1 MEIEKLSEIEGIIDQ
16 IIYTNEEN
24 GYTVADFIT
33 IEKNLTVVGTMPY
46 VYEGESLKLYGCY
59 TVHQEY
65 GEQFRVEAFERN
77 IPKTKSSIYAFLA
90 SGIIRGVRAATAKKI
105 VDKFGEKTLDIIEE
119 NPGLLSDIKGITYEK
134 ALAIGQAY
142 HEKKSVTDIVMFL
155 QKYNISINLA
165 MKIYKALGNNPI
177 SQIESNPYILCE
189 KIDGISFITADTIA
203 TNMGIVKNDIKRIK
217 SGLKYIFHRGALNG
231 HTYLNEE
238 MILSYGVSS
247 LDVSEV
253 EIQNALITL
262 VSGFEIIKEFKEE
275 EIYYLPLYYAAEND
289 IANKLLF
296 MNVDKGKNLFYKRA
310 FDDIFGINKIVLAD
324 KQKKAIET
332 VLSNKVSIITGG
344 PGTGKTTVINS
355 ILTVM
360 EKLGKKVILTA
371 PTGRAAKR
379 MAEVCN
385 KEAKT
390 IHRLLEVT
398 FGNGKTSDK
407 FVKNEQNPIFTDM
420 IIVDEMS
427 MVDVLLFN
435 SLLKAVKSTTKL
447 VLVGDVN
454 QLPSVGAGN
463 VLKDII
469 NSEKFPCVY
478 LDEIYRQEKT
488 SMIVNNAHGILRGE
502 YPKLAGVDSD
512 YFMIRKSNSDDI
524 SAEIIK
530 LYKEHLPKY
539 FNYKK
544 DLTIQI
550 LSPMK
555 KTSLGTINLNT
566 IIQKAVNPF
575 DKKKNEK
582 HWGKYTF
589 REGDKVIQMRNNYDI
604 EWSVPDGEK
613 GFGVFNGDTGI
624 IKRIDNK
631 EKYVV
636 IEFSDGKIAEYEF
649 AVLDDL
655 DLAYAITV
663 HKSQGSEFDAVIIPV
678 YNGPKSLMYR
688 NLFYTALTRAKHLV
702 VVIGSENIV
711 KNMVDNESESK
722 RFTSLTDKLKNNKIF
737 AG

>member
-1 MEIEKLSEIEGIIDQ
+1 MSELDGIVDQ
-16 IIYTNEEN
+16 IIYANEEN
-24 GYTVADFIT
+24 GYTVAEFIT
-33 IEKNLTVVGTMPY
+33 LEKTITVVGIMPY
-46 VYEGESLKLYGCY
+46 TYEGESLRLYGNI
-59 TVHQEY
+59 TVHPEY
-65 GEQFRVEAFERN
+65 GEQFKVEAYERN
-77 IPKTKSSIYAFLA
+77 VPKTKSSIYAFLA
-90 SGIIRGVRAATAKKI
+90 SGIIRGVRSATAKKI

-177 SQIESNPYILCE
+177 SQIENNPYILCE
-189 KIDGISFITADTIA
+189 KIDGISFVTADTIA
-203 TNMGIVKNDIKRIK
+203 GNMGFSKNDVKRIK

-238 MILSYGVSS
+238 MILSYGVNG
-247 LDVSEV
+247 LDVSET
-253 EIQNALITL
+253 EIHNALITL
-262 VSGFEIIKEFKEE
+262 VSEYEIIKEFKDE
-275 EIYYLPLYYAAEND
+275 EIYYLPIYYTAEND
-289 IANKLLF
+289 IAGKLLF
-296 MNVDKGKNLFYKRA
+296 MNIDKGKNLFYKRV
-310 FDDIFGINKIVLAD
+310 FDDIFSINNIVLAE
-324 KQKKAIET
+324 KQKKAIEE
-332 VLSNKVSIITGG
+332 VLSNKITVITGG
-344 PGTGKTTVINS
+344 PGTGKTTVINA

-360 EKLGKKVILTA
+360 EKLGKKVTLTA

-379 MAEVCN
+379 MAEVCG

-398 FGNGKTSDK
+398 FGNGKQSEK
-407 FVKNEQNPIFTDM
+407 FVKNEKNPIHTDM

-435 SLLKAVKSTTKL
+435 SLLKAVKGTTKL

-469 NSEKFPCVY
+469 NSEKFSCVY
-478 LDEIYRQEKT
+478 LDEIYRQEKE

-502 YPKLAGVDSD
+502 YPRLAGKTSD
-512 YFMIRKSNSDDI
+512 YFMIRKNNTDDI
-524 SAEIIK
+524 LNEIVK
-530 LYKEHLPKY
+530 LYTEHLPNY
-539 FNYKK
+539 FKGKK
-544 DLTIQI
+544 DLSVQI

-555 KTSLGTINLNT
+555 KTTLGTVNINSV
-566 IIQKAVNPF
+566 IQNAVNPHSAR
-575 DKKKNEK
+575 KNEK

-604 EWSVPDGEK
+604 EWSMPTGEK
-613 GFGVFNGDTGI
+613 GLGVFNGDTGI
-624 IKRIDNK
+624 IRNIYNK
-631 EKYVV
+631 DKYIVV
-636 IEFSDGKIAEYEF
+636 EFSDGKIAEYEF

-663 HKSQGSEFDAVIIPV
+663 HKSQGSEFDAVIIPAT
-678 YNGPKSLMYR
+678 YAPKTLMYR
-688 NLFYTALTRAKHLV
+688 NLFYTALTRAKHMV
-702 VVIGSENIV
+702 VVIGSDEVVRI
-711 KNMVDNESESK
+711 MVDNESENK
-722 RFTSLTDKLKNNKIF
+722 RFTSLCDKLKNNKIF
-737 AG
+737 TGN

>member
-1 MEIEKLSEIEGIIDQ
+1 MEKEKISELEGVIEQ

-33 IEKNLTVVGTMPY
+33 LEKNITVVGIMPY
-46 VYEGESLKLYGCY
+46 VYEGESLKLYGNNI
-59 TVHQEY
+59 VHQEY
-65 GEQFRVEAFERN
+65 GEQFKVEAYERN
-77 IPKTKSSIYAFLA
+77 MPKTKSSIYAFLA
-90 SGIIRGVRAATAKKI
+90 SGIIRGVRTATAKKI

-119 NPGLLSDIKGITYEK
+119 NPGLLSEIKGITYEK

-142 HEKKSVTDIVMFL
+142 YEKKSVTDIVMFL

-177 SQIESNPYILCE
+177 SQIENNPYILCE
-189 KIDGISFITADTIA
+189 KIEGISFVTADTIA
-203 TNMGIVKNDIKRIK
+203 TNMGFGKNDIRRIK
-217 SGLKYIFHRGALNG
+217 SGLKYIFQKGALNG

-238 MILSYGVSS
+238 LIISYGVSN
-247 LDVSEV
+247 LQISEI
-253 EIQNALITL
+253 EIQNALIAL
-262 VSGFEIIKEFKEE
+262 VSEFEIIKEFKDED
-275 EIYYLPLYYAAEND
+275 IYYLPVYYTAEND

-296 MNVDKGKNLFYKRA
+296 MNVDKGKNLFYKRV
-310 FDDIFGINKIVLAD
+310 FDDIFSINNIVLAD
-324 KQKKAIET
+324 KQKTAIEA
-332 VLSNKVSIITGG
+332 VLSNKITVITGG

-360 EKLGKKVILTA
+360 EKLGKKVTLTA

-379 MAEVCN
+379 MAEICK

-398 FGNGKTSDK
+398 FGNGKVSEK
-407 FVKNEQNPIFTDM
+407 FAKNEKNPIYTDM

-427 MVDVLLFN
+427 MVDALLFN

-469 NSEKFPCVY
+469 NSGKFACVY
-478 LDEIYRQEKT
+478 LDEIYRQEKE

-502 YPKLAGVDSD
+502 YPKLAGKTSD
-512 YFMIRKSNSDDI
+512 YFMIRKSDAEDI
-524 SAEIIK
+524 LSEIVK
-530 LYKEHLPKY
+530 LYTEHLPKY

-544 DLTIQI
+544 DLSIQI

-555 KTSLGTINLNT
+555 KTTLGTVNLNT
-566 IIQKAVNPF
+566 VIQNAVNPY
-575 DKKKNEK
+575 KRAKNEK
-582 HWGKYTF
+582 HWGNYTF

-604 EWSVPDGEK
+604 EWSMPGGEK
-613 GFGVFNGDTGI
+613 GFGIFNGDTGI
-624 IKRIDNK
+624 IKNIFNK
-631 EKYVV
+631 EKYIIV
-636 IEFSDGKIAEYEF
+636 EFSDGKIAEYEF
-649 AVLDDL
+649 SVLDDL

-663 HKSQGSEFDAVIIPV
+663 HKSQGSEFDAVIIPA
-678 YNGPKSLMYR
+678 YNCPKILMYR

-702 VVIGSENIV
+702 VVIGSDEIV
-711 KNMVDNESESK
+711 KTMVDNESESK
-722 RFTSLTDKLKNNKIF
+722 RFTSLKDKLENNKIF